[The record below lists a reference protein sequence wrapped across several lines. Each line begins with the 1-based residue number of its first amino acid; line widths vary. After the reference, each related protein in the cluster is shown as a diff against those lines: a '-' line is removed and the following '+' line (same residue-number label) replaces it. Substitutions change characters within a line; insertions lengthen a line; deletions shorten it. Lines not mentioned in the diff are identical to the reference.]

1 MEQME
6 QYAISYAPVIIV
18 VLAFIYK
25 HTLFVSPEQ
34 LLLMKQEI
42 KKEVKEEYAT
52 NEIPEEIKNDIN
64 EIKNDLKEIRLHLFT
79 NHPDFKN

>member
-18 VLAFIYK
+18 VLAFIFK
-25 HTLFVSPEQ
+25 NKIFVTPEQ

-42 KKEVKEEYAT
+42 KKEIREEYAT
-52 NEIPEEIKNDIN
+52 KEIAEEIKDDIN
-64 EIKNDLKEIRLHLFT
+64 EIKNDLKEIRSLLFT
-79 NHPDFKN
+79 NHSD

>member
-1 MEQME
+1 ME

-18 VLAFIYK
+18 VIAFIYK
-25 HTLFVSPEQ
+25 HKLFVSPEQ

-52 NEIPEEIKNDIN
+52 KEIAEEIKSDIRDIKNDIR
-64 EIKNDLKEIRLHLFT
+64 EISLHLFT